1 MTEVR
6 DRIRRRWWV
15 VLLCVLVAVGGALV
29 TGLGA
34 TTTYT
39 SKASLTTYSA
49 NRAPEQDAVLIQS
62 YVDLFTSDAGQQSL
76 RRDARIP
83 DDITV
88 TAMPVATGPIMFVVA
103 SGPDPAAVARAAQT
117 MADGF
122 RQSINAGVQRT
133 RQAALDA
140 LRKPFADREADND
153 FILQQERIQLQQSVD
168 RLNSDTSGL
177 LQNLTAATAP
187 TADRP
192 AMTARLAVSVVVG
205 LLVGLVLAWL
215 VGGLAPRLRTAAGVR
230 EVSGLRTFDAS
241 GDGGRPPRADAARR
255 QRARLRRSAGAVGDS
270 ADRCRRTSRVGH
282 GGRRTGADPR
292 RSGCRGRA
300 GAHDPGRGVR
310 RRRDGRRA
318 AHAGR

>member
-83 DDITV
+83 RRHHGDRD
-88 TAMPVATGPIMFVVA
+88 AVATGPIMFVVA

-153 FILQQERIQLQQSVD
+153 FILQQSGSICSSRSIASTATPAAAAEPDGRHRTDRRTAGHDSPSGGVGVSSTPRRAGPRLVGRRASPPVCERRPGYGRSRVCA
-168 RLNSDTSGL
+168 RST
-177 LQNLTAATAP
+177 
-187 TADRP
+187 RP
-192 AMTARLAVSVVVG
+192 ATGSTPACRCGTSS
-205 LLVGLVLAWL
+205 
-215 VGGLAPRLRTAAGVR
+215 T
-230 EVSGLRTFDAS
+230 
-241 GDGGRPPRADAARR
+241 
-255 QRARLRRSAGAVGDS
+255 RSPS
-270 ADRCRRTSRVGH
+270 TICRCRR
-282 GGRRTGADPR
+282 
-292 RSGCRGRA
+292 
-300 GAHDPGRGVR
+300 
-310 RRRDGRRA
+310 
-318 AHAGR
+318 